1 MVPLR
6 HALLL
11 TVGLTWAMPLAGEER
26 GQPLCGTFPARARLE
41 EAKHRFARQKRG
53 PDDERR
59 LLGPRIE
66 TIGDLVVV
74 TDDGTIVSEANPFD
88 LHGRGV
94 VFSPAGD
101 RGYVSFVDGVPF
113 EPSLG
118 DRVSMGDDE
127 SRSFDLP
134 FPFPFYEREHEV
146 LFLNSDGNLTFE
158 SPDSASSARSL
169 ARMLNGP
176 PRISVFFADLDP
188 SDDGEVRVLAT
199 PDRFVVTWQ
208 GVPEFDGDSP
218 NTFQVELHP
227 NGTVTMRYTSLVTA
241 DSGIVGLSPGDNPE
255 VLNLVDLSESARD
268 TPGAIAESFRRGRAI
283 DNVQLA
289 RRFYGELTD
298 RYDALVVWTNF
309 ESDLDDAFAFAIT
322 TQNDVSGIGDP
333 PFDDSAIWG
342 SDGELESFVFMG
354 NVARYPSSPE
364 GRVFGA
370 ASRPT
375 TLGLLAHEIG
385 HRWLARARV
394 DLTEV
399 PGDVLLGRQES
410 HWSFFFDSDASF
422 LEGNDIEQE
431 AENRFRTVAT
441 VSGYSH
447 LDLYL
452 MGLAPSSEV
461 GPFFVVRDASG
472 SSPTGLEIDSESS
485 PRTDVTITGRRQDVL
500 IDDVLRALG
509 PRSPSVEDSPK
520 TFRHA
525 WVLLTRPAAPPS
537 AEEVAKLENARNA
550 FLRFFQIQTLGRG
563 RLLTTLEP

>member
-53 PDDERR
+53 PDAERR
-59 LLGPRIE
+59 LLAPRIE
-66 TIGDLVVV
+66 TIGELVVV
-74 TDDGTIVSEANPFD
+74 TDHGTIVSEANPFD

-94 VFSPAGD
+94 VFSPAGN
-101 RGYVSFVDGVPF
+101 RGYMSFVGGVPF

-118 DRVSMGDDE
+118 DRVSMGDDA
-127 SRSFDLP
+127 SRSFDLT
-134 FPFPFYEREHEV
+134 FPFPFYGKEHDR
-146 LFLNSDGNLTFE
+146 LFLNSEGNLTFE
-158 SPDSASSARSL
+158 RPDSASSARSL
-169 ARMLNGP
+169 ERMLNGP
-176 PRISVFFADLDP
+176 PRISLFFTDLDP

-208 GVPEFDGDSP
+208 SVPEFGGDSP
-218 NTFQVELHP
+218 STFQVELHP
-227 NGTVTMRYTSLVTA
+227 NGTVAMRYASLVA
-241 DSGIVGLSPGDNPE
+241 GDSGIVGLSPGDNPE
-255 VLNLVDLSESARD
+255 DANLVDLSESATD
-268 TPGAIAESFRRGRAI
+268 TPGAIAESFRRGRTI

-289 RRFYGELTD
+289 RTFYGKLTD
-298 RYDALVVWTNF
+298 RYDTLVVWTNF
-309 ESDLDDAFAFAIT
+309 ESDLDGAFAFSIT
-322 TQNDVSGIGDP
+322 TKNDISGIGDP

-364 GRVFGA
+364 GRVLGA
-370 ASRPT
+370 ASGPT
-375 TLGLLAHEIG
+375 TLGLLAHEVA

-394 DLTEV
+394 NLTGV

-431 AENRFRTVAT
+431 VENRFRTVAT
-441 VSGYSH
+441 VSSYSH

-472 SSPTGLEIDSESS
+472 SSPMGLEIDNESS
-485 PRTDVTITGRRQDVL
+485 PRTNVTITGSRQDVL
-500 IDDVLRALG
+500 IDDVVRALG
-509 PRSPSVEDSPK
+509 PRSPGVEDSPK

-525 WVLLTRPAAPPS
+525 WVLLTRPAAPPRT
-537 AEEVAKLENARNA
+537 EEVAKLENARNA
-550 FLRFFQIQTLGRG
+550 FLRFFEVQTLGRG
-563 RLLTTLEP
+563 RLSTMLEP

>member
-11 TVGLTWAMPLAGEER
+11 TVGLTWALPLVGEER
-26 GQPLCGTFPARARLE
+26 GRPLCGTFPARARLE
-41 EAKHRFARQKRG
+41 EAKHRFALQKRG
-53 PDDERR
+53 PDSERR
-59 LLGPRIE
+59 LLASRIE
-66 TIGDLVVV
+66 TIGELVVV

-88 LHGRGV
+88 LRGRGV
-94 VFSPAGD
+94 VFSPAGS

-113 EPSLG
+113 DPSLG
-118 DRVSMGDDE
+118 DPVSLGDDD
-127 SRSFDLP
+127 SQSFDLP
-134 FPFPFYEREHEV
+134 FPFYGKEHDS

-158 SPDSASSARSL
+158 SPDSESSARCL
-169 ARMLNGP
+169 ERMLNGP
-176 PRISVFFADLDP
+176 PRISLFFADLDP
-188 SDDGEVRVLAT
+188 SDGGEVRVLAT
-199 PDRFVVTWQ
+199 PDRFVVSWQ
-208 GVPEFDGDSP
+208 NVAEFDEDSP
-218 NTFQVELHP
+218 NTFQVDLHP
-227 NGTVTMRYTSLVTA
+227 NGTVAMRYALVVTA

-255 VLNLVDLSESARD
+255 DANLVDLSESGGD
-268 TPGAIAESFRRGRAI
+268 SPGAIAESFRRGRTI

-309 ESDLDDAFAFAIT
+309 ESDLDDAFAFQIT

-333 PFDDSAIWG
+333 PFDDSAILG

-375 TLGLLAHEIG
+375 TLGLLAHEVG

-394 DLTEV
+394 DLTGV
-399 PGDVLLGRQES
+399 AGDVLLGRQES

-441 VSGYSH
+441 VSGYSR

-485 PRTDVTITGRRQDVL
+485 PRTDVTITGTRQDVL

-509 PRSPSVEDSPK
+509 PRSPSVENSPK

-525 WVLLTRPAAPPS
+525 WVLLTRPGEPPR

-550 FLRFFQIQTLGRG
+550 FLRFFEVQTLGRG
-563 RLLTTLEP
+563 RLSTTLEP